1 MTNEEQKEKRNARR
15 RERYATDPEFRKK
28 CLDSTVRWRDKMI
41 EQDPT
46 FRERTRNYT
55 REYVRKHREKF
66 RGVPT
71 LFAEI
76 TKSREAL
83 AEKLVYWDVSWGAYR
98 STVIPDKYW
107 ERYKRDIAIAAT
119 VKVLSGRALLKGV
132 AE

>member
-1 MTNEEQKEKRNARR
+1 MMTEEQKKKHNARR
-15 RERYATDPEFRKK
+15 RERYATDPEFRKR
-28 CLDSTVRWRDKMI
+28 CLDTSARWRDKI
-41 EQDPT
+41 FEQAPT

-55 REYVRKHREKF
+55 REYAKQRREKF

-71 LFAEI
+71 LFSKI

-107 ERYKRDIAIAAT
+107 ERYKRDIAVAAT
-119 VKVLSGRALLKGV
+119 IKVLSERVRG
-132 AE
+132 